1 MPQQRPSTK
10 VGTSSTLHAGAPE
23 DLVELG
29 RIVSA
34 YGVRGWIKIQPHSSD
49 ARTLLT
55 ADVWWLKAPVPP
67 GKTGALSSPAP
78 AHVLASRPHGA
89 TLVAQLDT
97 VPDRDVAE
105 TLKGHTVWVSR
116 AKFPDAEDDEY
127 YWVDLVGCLLY
138 GEHEGQPA
146 LIGQVVEVIDNGAH
160 GILRVARAI
169 QDSAGELTF
178 TRKDSGREDEV
189 LVPFVRAHV
198 HTVDLA
204 NKRLDSNWPV
214 EF

>member
-1 MPQQRPSTK
+1 M
-10 VGTSSTLHAGAPE
+10 GTSSTLHAGAPE

-49 ARTLLT
+49 ARTLLM
-55 ADVWWLKAPVPP
+55 ADVWWLRAPVPP

-78 AHVLASRPHGA
+78 ARVLASRPHGA
-89 TLVAQLDT
+89 TVVAQLDI
-97 VPDRDVAE
+97 VLDRDRAE

-116 AKFPDAEDDEY
+116 SKFPDAEDDEY
-127 YWVDLVGCLLY
+127 YWVDLIGCLLY

-146 LIGQVVEVIDNGAH
+146 LIGQVAEVIDNGAH
-160 GILRVARAI
+160 GILRVARAT
-169 QDSAGELTF
+169 QKSDGNLVF
-178 TRKDSGREDEV
+178 MKNDKGRDEEV
-189 LVPFVRAHV
+189 LVPFVSAHV

-204 NKRLDSNWPV
+204 AKRLDSNWPV

>member
-1 MPQQRPSTK
+1 M
-10 VGTSSTLHAGAPE
+10 
-23 DLVELG
+23 
-29 RIVSA
+29 SA
-34 YGVRGWIKIQPHSSD
+34 YGVRGWVKIQPHSAD
-49 ARTLLT
+49 APTLLA

-67 GKTGALSSPAP
+67 GKTGALSSPRA
-78 AHVLASRPHGA
+78 ARVLASRPQGA
-89 TLVAQLDT
+89 TVVAQLDS
-97 VPDRDVAE
+97 VPDRDCAE
-105 TLKGHTVWVSR
+105 TMKGHTVWVSR
-116 AKFPDAEDDEY
+116 EAFPAAEDDEY
-127 YWVDLVGCLLY
+127 YWVDLIGCLLF

-160 GILRVARAI
+160 GILRVARAT
-169 QDSAGELTF
+169 QDGAGELTF
-178 TRKDSGREDEV
+178 VQSDKGRVEEV

>member
-1 MPQQRPSTK
+1 LPQQRPSTK

-67 GKTGALSSPAP
+67 GKTGALSSPAS
-78 AHVLASRPHGA
+78 ARVLASRPHGA
-89 TLVAQLDT
+89 TIVAQLDT

-127 YWVDLVGCLLY
+127 YWVDLIGCLLY

-146 LIGQVVEVIDNGAH
+146 LIGQVVEIIDNGAH
-160 GILRVARAI
+160 GILRVARAT
-169 QDSAGELTF
+169 QDGGGELTF

-189 LVPFVRAHV
+189 LVPFVQAHV

-214 EF
+214 DF